1 MSARYPKKSGPVRRQ
16 GHRASWFPE
25 SGRETHDLRQ
35 AMVYILRR
43 VPRSKGLVPL
53 DKKALLRALWQQMKG
68 PGSRGCAGA
77 LCLSPEGGGS
87 REGHEAL
94 LGNVDLSA
102 SPSTAKTRQSRIA
115 GSMRGANL
123 RDFFIRPLLSKSG

>member
-1 MSARYPKKSGPVRRQ
+1 M
-16 GHRASWFPE
+16 
-25 SGRETHDLRQ
+25 L
-35 AMVYILRR
+35 YILRR
-43 VPRSKGLVPL
+43 VPKSKGLVPL

-115 GSMRGANL
+115 GSMRV
-123 RDFFIRPLLSKSG
+123 